1 MTKILFADSDPHIQQ
16 LCQEE
21 LVDEGYEVM
30 IASNGQEAVQLM
42 QSDCP
47 DLVVLE
53 LLLPDMSGVETMQ
66 IIKGT
71 CKETPVIFHSTYNIS
86 QPLKPY
92 GAYSMVL
99 KSHDLDHLK
108 SVVKGALK
116 TGRRNGAT
124 HRKGCNQCH

>member
-1 MTKILFADSDPHIQQ
+1 MTKILFADSDPHILQ
-16 LCQEE
+16 LCREE
-21 LVDEGYEVM
+21 MVDEGYEVM
-30 IASNGQEAVQLM
+30 IAANGREAVQLM

-66 IIKGT
+66 IIRGT
-71 CKETPVIFHSTYNIS
+71 CKETPVIFHSTYNLS

-108 SVVKGALK
+108 GAVRGALK
-116 TGRRNGAT
+116 TGRQNGAN
-124 HRKGCNQCH
+124 HHKGYN

>member
-1 MTKILFADSDPHIQQ
+1 MTKILFADSDPHILQ

-30 IASNGQEAVQLM
+30 LASNGQEAVQLM

-66 IIKGT
+66 IIRGT

-86 QPLKPY
+86 QPFKPD
-92 GAYSMVL
+92 GSYSMVL
-99 KSHDLDHLK
+99 KSYDLDHLK
-108 SVVKGALK
+108 GAVRGALK
-116 TGRRNGAT
+116 TCRRNRANRLNGY
-124 HRKGCNQCH
+124 N